1 MSDWIQQRLKCLE
14 TAFDDQYCRAIT
26 EVIDLMVKQFRA
38 GKKLLIC
45 GNGGSASDSQ
55 HIAAEF
61 VGRFQ
66 LNREA
71 LPAIALSTNTSIL
84 TAVGND
90 YSFDIIFSRQV
101 EALGQPGDIV
111 WGLST
116 SGKSSN
122 VLHALKRAK
131 DMGLIT
137 VGMAGNQGGLLQEFA
152 DYSLFVAEK
161 NTPYIQ
167 EIHLI
172 TYHQIC
178 EQVEAKLFAKAGLE
192 AQFAV

>member
-14 TAFDDQYCRAIT
+14 TAFDDQYCRAIA
-26 EVIDLMVKQFRA
+26 EVTDLMVRQFRE

-152 DYSLFVAEK
+152 DYCLFVAEK